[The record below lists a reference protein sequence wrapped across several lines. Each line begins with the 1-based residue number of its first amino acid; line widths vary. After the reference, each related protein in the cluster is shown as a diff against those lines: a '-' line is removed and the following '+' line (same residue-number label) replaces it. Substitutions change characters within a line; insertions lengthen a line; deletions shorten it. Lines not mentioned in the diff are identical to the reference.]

1 MWGVGVAQGTGLFD
15 GLDVELLVEILRHTG
30 LKQRLHCATSV
41 CKAWRL
47 LASHQELFSQL
58 ELCPN
63 MRYRSYEKLNIA
75 ESRLLP
81 FVRWLPKQAAPSLR
95 ALLAPQALPPPL
107 PPPQALPPPL
117 PPPLR
122 ELAAQSGALRALL
135 GAA

>member
-81 FVRWLPKQAAPSLR
+81 FVSWLPKQGAEVERLTLDTGGKHDASEPQPQPKPS
-95 ALLAPQALPPPL
+95 PSP
-107 PPPQALPPPL
+107 
-117 PPPLR
+117 
-122 ELAAQSGALRALL
+122 
-135 GAA
+135 

>member
-1 MWGVGVAQGTGLFD
+1 
-15 GLDVELLVEILRHTG
+15 
-30 LKQRLHCATSV
+30 
-41 CKAWRL
+41 
-47 LASHQELFSQL
+47 
-58 ELCPN
+58 

-81 FVRWLPKQAAPSLR
+81 FVSWLPKQAAPSLR